1 MNRLETLAKIP
12 LVSVIIPAYNAEPF
26 IRKTIDSVLAQT
38 YDQFEII
45 VVDDGS
51 SDRTAEIVR
60 EIAQQDD
67 RITLFQQK
75 NAGVAA
81 ARNLAISHAQGDY
94 IAPIDADDIWYPRK
108 LEKQMQVMLNAG
120 PEVGLVYAW
129 SVYITEAGD
138 LTTTCQINYLEGAA
152 HIPMLY
158 GNQLGN
164 ASSALIRRV
173 CFEAVGG
180 YNSQLRAHGAQG
192 CEDWDLYLRIAEK
205 FEFRVVPELLV
216 GYRQVLNSMSFN
228 HLTMKR
234 SSDFVLASARTRFPK
249 IPEVVYQWSNSS
261 FNWYLAMRCDQCDD
275 YSNTIHYL
283 YRSAQTDFFPLLRP
297 RFYKLLSRSLFN
309 LLLEKLGIFS
319 RQARSTES
327 SELEVDQ
334 RDQSNQSIPISLD
347 ELSQSQLRD
356 HQTFPRKQYNAFLAY
371 RWRKIQNQLNHDLNV
386 SYQSNQPVVSA
397 SERHTN
403 LM

>member
-1 MNRLETLAKIP
+1 MNRSTTFSELP

-38 YDQFEII
+38 YSQLEII

-51 SDRTAEIVR
+51 SDQTAEIVR
-60 EIAQQDD
+60 EISQKDD
-67 RITLFQQK
+67 RITLFRQA
-75 NAGVAA
+75 NAGVAI
-81 ARNLAISHAQGDY
+81 ARNLAIHHAQGDY

-108 LEKQMQVMLNAG
+108 LEKQMRVMLNAG

-129 SVYITEAGD
+129 SVYITEADD
-138 LTTTCQINYLEGAA
+138 LTTTCQINYLEGVA

-164 ASSALIRRV
+164 ASSALIRRS
-173 CFEAVGG
+173 CFEAIGG
-180 YNSQLRAHGAQG
+180 YNPQLRAHNAQG

-234 SSDFVLASARTRFPK
+234 SSDFVLASARTRFPE

-275 YSNTIHYL
+275 YSNTIRYL

-297 RFYKLLSRSLFN
+297 RFYKLLVRSLCN
-309 LLLEKLGIFS
+309 LLLEKLGLL
-319 RQARSTES
+319 RQQNQPADLDVDRS
-327 SELEVDQ
+327 
-334 RDQSNQSIPISLD
+334 DQSSQIDLN
-347 ELSQSQLRD
+347 ELSRIQLRD